1 MDDIQESIAVGRVGR
16 NPRKPSW
23 LTTNMIVAC
32 TLPVVEEATPSTYRK
47 AEISSK
53 SKMWKDTM
61 MEEMNFLHK
70 NDTWELSE
78 LPKKKRVI
86 GCKCVFMKK
95 QRSLDADI
103 VHYKIRL
110 VAKDYAQREAI
121 DYNEVFSPVM
131 K

>member
-1 MDDIQESIAVGRVGR
+1 
-16 NPRKPSW
+16 
-23 LTTNMIVAC
+23 
-32 TLPVVEEATPSTYRK
+32 
-47 AEISSK
+47 
-53 SKMWKDTM
+53 M

-103 VHYKIRL
+103 VHYKFRL
-110 VAKDYAQREAI
+110 VAKDYAQ
-121 DYNEVFSPVM
+121 
-131 K
+131 